1 MRLMRSFNPK
11 KDVVISQKARQFAPG
26 KDANIHDHGR
36 RTNFSFSLANMIQMA
51 SQRESQLLLQTMDI
65 VKRLKAQNM
74 ILTQAAAI
82 VGDQAIRT
90 GVISG
95 NIRDEMKM
103 TSFQDDYDDDI
114 LPNGQRVSEYE
125 EEKDMW
131 DIRNIE

>member
-1 MRLMRSFNPK
+1 
-11 KDVVISQKARQFAPG
+11 
-26 KDANIHDHGR
+26 
-36 RTNFSFSLANMIQMA
+36 
-51 SQRESQLLLQTMDI
+51 
-65 VKRLKAQNM
+65 M

-114 LPNGQRVSEYE
+114 LPNGPRLSEYE